1 MNISNINMFEYNK
14 KISEISFFII
24 FWGYV
29 IYNFILLLFKVPA
42 FLGGYFGFISS
53 LIFIFYFLSF
63 RFVLKDIL
71 NSSRFFAFCSIFCFL
86 FALVPTLVSLLYSDL
101 YNASIQ
107 SFEMLIYWF
116 SFFILGFYF
125 PFVDKRKINKIS
137 VFLIYLFLIYSV
149 YYIYSENKFMLPF
162 GTGDVDSEN
171 ISGYQG
177 ISRSVF
183 LVALL
188 IISFSKRNYFLY
200 INICV
205 IAFLLFIIG
214 SRSEF
219 YAYILAVLVYHL
231 VISIK
236 IKSTFIMMCLIFCFF
251 AFLFFANYEFI
262 SQSRQFN
269 IFDLNSDDSWVL
281 REQMKNFALTQLKNS
296 PLFGQFGGHLEF
308 YKGSHYTGSYI
319 HNLLSG
325 YINYGLLFLI
335 LFSIMCYLSFF
346 YSLKSMFKNLNDQ
359 DWVFAFL
366 ITFVV
371 AFLVSTTKPV
381 FWTVTYLSW
390 GVFMGTLYKKR
401 LTVSS

>member
-1 MNISNINMFEYNK
+1 MSSINVLEYNK
-14 KISEISFFII
+14 TISAISFFII

-29 IYNFILLLFKVPA
+29 IYNFILLFFKVPA
-42 FLGGYFGFISS
+42 FLGGYFGFVSS

-63 RFVLKDIL
+63 KFVLTDVL
-71 NSSRFFAFCSIFCFL
+71 NSSKFFAFCSVFCFL
-86 FALVPTLVSLLYSDL
+86 FALVASLASLLYSDL

-107 SFEMLIYWF
+107 SFEMLVYWF

-125 PFVDKRKINKIS
+125 PFVDKRKLTKVSI
-137 VFLIYLFLIYSV
+137 FLVYLFLIYSV

-162 GTGDVDSEN
+162 GTGDIDNEN
-171 ISGYQG
+171 VSGYQG
-177 ISRSVF
+177 ISRSIFIVG
-183 LVALL
+183 LL
-188 IISFSKRNYFLY
+188 IISFSKRDCFLY

-205 IAFLLFIIG
+205 LTFLLFIIG

-219 YAYILAVLVYHL
+219 YAYILAIMVYHL
-231 VISIK
+231 VLSIK
-236 IKSTFIMMCLIFCFF
+236 KKSTFVALCLIFTLF
-251 AFLFFANYEFI
+251 AFLFFTNYEFI

-269 IFDLNSDDSWVL
+269 IFDLKSDDSWVL
-281 REQMKNFALTQLKNS
+281 REQMKELALTQLHNS
-296 PLFGQFGGHLEF
+296 PLFGHFGGHLEF
-308 YKGSHYTGSYI
+308 YKGANYTGSYV
-319 HNLLSG
+319 HNILSG
-325 YINYGLLFLI
+325 YINYGLFFLI

-346 YSLKSMFKNLNDQ
+346 YSLNRVYKNLNDQ

-401 LTVSS
+401 LIVSS